1 MTCGLPAF
9 QFVWFSNSIHSGI
22 PALGMTLQDFLESHW
37 HLHNSIQSHCKFVRP
52 VAAINIIIYT
62 IPHNGNLR
70 LLTAIAGCLEPQ
82 QKLVFIF
89 KMNDCGES
97 INQILLLSA
106 ALLLYSV
113 FSFVC
118 LKHKHGQAAAVRS
131 EVEDI
136 PMWGAVRGEKVVNH
150 FLISDKIPP

>member
-37 HLHNSIQSHCKFVRP
+37 HLHNSIESHCKFVRP

-118 LKHKHGQAAAVRS
+118 LKHKHGQLRLSGRYSNLRS
-131 EVEDI
+131 SE
-136 PMWGAVRGEKVVNH
+136 VVNH

>member
-1 MTCGLPAF
+1 M
-9 QFVWFSNSIHSGI
+9 
-22 PALGMTLQDFLESHW
+22 
-37 HLHNSIQSHCKFVRP
+37 VRYP
-52 VAAINIIIYT
+52 TINIIIYT

-97 INQILLLSA
+97 INQILLLA
-106 ALLLYSV
+106 GALLLYSV

-118 LKHKHGQAAAVRS
+118 LKHKHGQAGAVRS

-136 PMWGAVRGEKVVNH
+136 P
-150 FLISDKIPP
+150 I

>member
-1 MTCGLPAF
+1 MTCGPPAF

-52 VAAINIIIYT
+52 VATINIIIYT
-62 IPHNGNLR
+62 ILHNANLR
-70 LLTAIAGCLEPQ
+70 LLIFLLAGRNHQ
-82 QKLVFIF
+82 MLVFIF
-89 KMNDCGES
+89 KTNDCGES
-97 INQILLLSA
+97 INQILLLA
-106 ALLLYSV
+106 GALLLYSV

-118 LKHKHGQAAAVRS
+118 LKHKHRHGFGCQVCRYSNLKSS
-131 EVEDI
+131 E
-136 PMWGAVRGEKVVNH
+136 AVNH